1 MRFKTSQLY
10 YPFILFILIIFL
22 NSCNKDIIETN
33 NWSPELLVPL
43 TNVKLTL
50 ADLIPEKGSVVY
62 DDDNFIRLAYRDDNV
77 FSFSTDSLI
86 DFSNQEG
93 ISEHYDFN
101 ELDIN
106 NFSEDIDY
114 TFENVLS
121 SDPTIQFFAEA
132 AGIQIP
138 FPDEQQVGGGVFNIL
153 SSELDGLGQ
162 SEFNL
167 NQFSEISFI
176 SGNLSIGIQNN
187 LPINI
192 ENIEVDLQTGI
203 DDIGL
208 LQFDNIEVGQT
219 NYVSKDLSG
228 YSIDNNIIAN
238 FIQLTLQEVDP
249 MSQFIL
255 TPDTGI
261 KIFFLI
267 DNIIVSSVTMSFD
280 NQSLTN
286 YETMIDLD
294 LDNGEQIHNLEL
306 KTGKILYEISS
317 SLNSNITF
325 NLSLPS
331 ASLGEDSFQSQQT
344 IFVGSEPSSGEID
357 ISGLVIDLTTD
368 FNQPYNKIPLIFSVF
383 LNSGSDLI
391 TLTNEDFAD
400 INFSFSD
407 LTIEFADGN
416 FGDYEI
422 DLGGDIVDIDLQ
434 IFDDFDSGLILDDPQ
449 FIIRVFNSVG
459 VGASINA
466 GLNAFSP
473 NLENAI
479 FNFNEVIDSPNSF
492 GDTIEQIWNYN
503 KNNSSID
510 EIIALPPQ
518 QIEYFGSANLN
529 GNNSQS
535 VNFIG
540 SDSKMTLGVEVDFP
554 MSLNIANISLKDTI
568 VIDEL
573 ENVEKIE
580 SLSLIMN
587 IDNGFPLD
595 TKLDLFLRDSISNL
609 NLDTLEIANFSSG
622 IIDQDGYLIDSFFS
636 ENQLDLNQEEII
648 NFSKSNELV
657 LDVTL
662 NTDENQSIRLYSDYE
677 FLVNIGMRIKLDF
690 DE

>member
-208 LQFDNIEVGQT
+208 LQFNNIEVGQT

-238 FIQLTLQEVDP
+238 FIQLTLEEVDP

-306 KTGKILYEISS
+306 KTGKILYDISS

-344 IFVGSEPSSGEID
+344 IFAGSEPSSGEID

>member
-208 LQFDNIEVGQT
+208 LQFNNIEVGQT

-306 KTGKILYEISS
+306 KTGKILYDISS

-344 IFVGSEPSSGEID
+344 IFASSEPSSGEID

>member
-208 LQFDNIEVGQT
+208 LQFNNIEVGQT

-267 DNIIVSSVTMSFD
+267 DNILVSSVTMSFD

-306 KTGKILYEISS
+306 KTGKILYDISS

-344 IFVGSEPSSGEID
+344 IFAGSEPSSGEID

-580 SLSLIMN
+580 SLSLFMN

>member
-1 MRFKTSQLY
+1 MRFKTTQLY

-208 LQFDNIEVGQT
+208 LQFNNIEVGQT

-306 KTGKILYEISS
+306 KTGKILYDISS

-344 IFVGSEPSSGEID
+344 IFAGSEPSSGEID

-479 FNFNEVIDSPNSF
+479 FNFNELIDSPNSF